1 MVHYRIDAT
10 KKRKTIMDGG
20 KQTDW
25 TRYYRTSFVTA
36 HLLRRITSGRLLA
49 ALKRAGFVP
58 EAGFAVELGGGGS
71 SFAARLVRCFRFRE
85 YGVIDTNDEG
95 LRRFLDL
102 NLPCLSRVEKKSVL
116 DEKLPDW
123 QADLVF
129 SAGLIEHFSPVGT
142 AQAVRAHFALAK
154 PGGTVAILFPE
165 NTALYRFVRRILEHL
180 GLWSFP
186 DERPLSLDEVIRA
199 AGCDPC
205 VSEGIRII
213 LLTQRLL
220 VFRRI
225 NEADE
230 RCFA

>member
-1 MVHYRIDAT
+1 
-10 KKRKTIMDGG
+10 MDGG

-25 TRYYRTSFVTA
+25 TRYYRAPFVTA
-36 HLLRRITSGRLLA
+36 RLLRRITSGRLLA
-49 ALKRAGFVP
+49 ALERAGFVP

-71 SFAARLVRCFRFRE
+71 SFAARLVRHFRFRE
-85 YGVIDTNDEG
+85 YGVIDTNEEG
-95 LRRFLDL
+95 IRRFLDL
-102 NLPCLSRVEKKSVL
+102 RLPCQCRTEQRSVL
-116 DEKLPDW
+116 EDLPDW

-129 SAGLIEHFSPVGT
+129 SAGLIEHFSPADT
-142 AQAVRAHFALAK
+142 ALAVRAHFALAK

-165 NTALYRFVRRILEHL
+165 NTALYRFVRRTLERL

-186 DERPLSLDEVIRA
+186 DERPLAPEEVILA
-199 AGCDPC
+199 AGCEPC

-220 VFRRI
+220 VFRCK
-225 NEADE
+225 NEAEE